1 MRYPN
6 LLDSIF
12 DVSTAV
18 EHEHALIWRDVQWRE
33 RQPFL
38 RLEPVVLADASGG
51 TSIKPSGDIM
61 SVPVTP
67 GAFLGLRLALDA
79 AGNLQKFCTGYTR
92 GNTETGQIQRVA
104 CPQGN
109 RLESGKQCEYC
120 AAHDEFTAL
129 HTAHLYAG
137 TLTPGMRAYA
147 QQPHRLYIATFPDG
161 SSKVGTSSQHS
172 TPRRLDEQAV
182 ATATYIAQ
190 APDGLLIREAE
201 DAVTRIANIPQVKQ
215 VASKYRAWTEPLPGA
230 QLRAAHQNTVERAH
244 EALTESGLLAQ
255 LTALDESWVPSVAM
269 NRPYAALRAQNPEP
283 LDAFP
288 SILKT
293 REAGFF
299 CTGAAGKFVTAHV
312 GDPDAAVLINTAEL
326 ANYVVEPADILSAV
340 TVQTSLF

>member
-18 EHEHALIWRDVQWRE
+18 EHAHALIWRDVQWRE

-38 RLEPVVLADASGG
+38 RLEPMVLADASGG
-51 TSIKPSGDIM
+51 TSIKPSGDVM

-67 GAFLGLRLALDA
+67 GAFLGLRLALDG
-79 AGNLQKFCTGYTR
+79 AGNLQKFCAGYTR

-190 APDGLLIREAE
+190 W
-201 DAVTRIANIPQVKQ
+201 
-215 VASKYRAWTEPLPGA
+215 VADS
-230 QLRAAHQNTVERAH
+230 
-244 EALTESGLLAQ
+244 
-255 LTALDESWVPSVAM
+255 
-269 NRPYAALRAQNPEP
+269 
-283 LDAFP
+283 
-288 SILKT
+288 
-293 REAGFF
+293 
-299 CTGAAGKFVTAHV
+299 
-312 GDPDAAVLINTAEL
+312 
-326 ANYVVEPADILSAV
+326 
-340 TVQTSLF
+340 

>member
-18 EHEHALIWRDVQWRE
+18 EHAHALIWRDVQWRE
-33 RQPFL
+33 RQPIL

-51 TSIKPSGDIM
+51 TSIKPSGDVM

-67 GAFLGLRLALDA
+67 GAFLGLRLALDG
-79 AGNLQKFCTGYTR
+79 AGNLQKFCAGYTR

-147 QQPHRLYIATFPDG
+147 QQPIGF
-161 SSKVGTSSQHS
+161 TS
-172 TPRRLDEQAV
+172 
-182 ATATYIAQ
+182 
-190 APDGLLIREAE
+190 
-201 DAVTRIANIPQVKQ
+201 
-215 VASKYRAWTEPLPGA
+215 PLF
-230 QLRAAHQNTVERAH
+230 LT
-244 EALTESGLLAQ
+244 EALKSAPARNTQHRVVWMSR
-255 LTALDESWVPSVAM
+255 PS
-269 NRPYAALRAQNPEP
+269 PPQP
-283 LDAFP
+283 
-288 SILKT
+288 I
-293 REAGFF
+293 
-299 CTGAAGKFVTAHV
+299 
-312 GDPDAAVLINTAEL
+312 
-326 ANYVVEPADILSAV
+326 
-340 TVQTSLF
+340 

>member
-12 DVSTAV
+12 NVSTAA
-18 EHEHALIWRDVQWRE
+18 EHAHALIWRDVQWRE

-51 TSIKPSGDIM
+51 TSIKPSGDVM

-67 GAFLGLRLALDA
+67 GAFLGLRLALDGT
-79 AGNLQKFCTGYTR
+79 GNLQKFCAGYTR

-230 QLRAAHQNTVERAH
+230 QLRAAHQT
-244 EALTESGLLAQ
+244 Q
-255 LTALDESWVPSVAM
+255 WSVHM
-269 NRPYAALRAQNPEP
+269 KHLPNLGY
-283 LDAFP
+283 
-288 SILKT
+288 
-293 REAGFF
+293 
-299 CTGAAGKFVTAHV
+299 
-312 GDPDAAVLINTAEL
+312 
-326 ANYVVEPADILSAV
+326 
-340 TVQTSLF
+340 